1 MSDAEVYLEV
11 RTGAALR
18 SIRVLNEL
26 LEVALRAL
34 EVEDAIRHDL
44 AMGVA
49 ELVANVC
56 EHEYEAG
63 PLRNP
68 DGGDVGLRLD
78 GTSGE
83 IRLTVTSQG
92 PPFDLGAAL
101 DRARNHDPLEALEG
115 SGLGL
120 RMLDAL
126 FDAIDHAY
134 EQEVGNLITLR
145 RAREQR
151 RTSESS

>member
-1 MSDAEVYLEV
+1 MSVGAEVYLEI

-34 EVEDAIRHDL
+34 GIEDASRHDL

-56 EHEYEAG
+56 EHEYQG
-63 PLRNP
+63 GRLRDP
-68 DGGDVGLRLD
+68 TGGEVGLRLD
-78 GTSGE
+78 GTASE
-83 IRLTVTSQG
+83 LRLTVTSQG
-92 PPFDLGAAL
+92 PRFDLDAAL
-101 DRARNHDPLEALEG
+101 ERARVHDPLEALDG

-134 EQEVGNLITLR
+134 QADAGNRITLR
-145 RAREQR
+145 RAR
-151 RTSESS
+151 